1 MCRLC
6 TSTHTVITR
15 SQILAVR
22 ADASHTGRWPD
33 STMVDACNVCL
44 WELDGNGM
52 LRGFYSHAGDR
63 VRAAV
68 DARLRTGELFPH
80 A

>member
-1 MCRLC
+1 
-6 TSTHTVITR
+6 
-15 SQILAVR
+15 
-22 ADASHTGRWPD
+22 
-33 STMVDACNVCL
+33 MVDACNVCL